1 MKEAFHI
8 ISDGSCDL
16 SMEYAREK
24 NITVVPFYVS
34 FDDEH
39 YYKENVEISIRDFYQ
54 QMVDRKGVY
63 PKSSMPS
70 IQDYKEA
77 FQPFVEADVPIICIC
92 ITTKFSGSMQAALN
106 AREIIQNEYPK
117 AEITVIDATV
127 NTVLQGQYVLEAAQL
142 RDHGVNYQ
150 SSVRR
155 LEEIKSTG
163 RIFFTVGN
171 MEYLKHGGRIGKVAA
186 LAGGA
191 LDIRPIITLKQGEI
205 FPSGMDRG
213 RKRSERKVLNLLLDY
228 LRKSSL
234 GIECFSLAVGYGY
247 DKEEGIAFRNQA
259 LSVLHDKGYE
269 IDEMPV
275 YQIGAT
281 IGVHT
286 GPYPLGFGIIE
297 KAIHPFVNR
306 DGSGQQVISYKN

>member
-1 MKEAFHI
+1 MSEAFHI

-16 SMEYAREK
+16 PGDLVQEK

-39 YYKENVEISIRDFYQ
+39 YFKENEEIGIRDFYQ
-54 QMVDRKGVY
+54 QMVDKKGVY

-70 IQDYKEA
+70 IQDYEEA
-77 FQPFVEADVPIICIC
+77 FLPFAKQGIPIICIC
-92 ITTKFSGSMQAALN
+92 ITTKFSGSMQSALN
-106 AREIIQNEYPK
+106 ARALVLESCPD
-117 AEITVIDATV
+117 ARITVIDATV
-127 NTVLQGQYVLEAAQL
+127 NTVLQGQYVLEAAGL
-142 RDHGVNYQ
+142 RDHGISYEDTIA
-150 SSVRR
+150 R

-186 LAGGA
+186 LAGNI
-191 LDIRPIITLKQGEI
+191 LDIRPVITLKQGEI
-205 FPSGMDRG
+205 FPSGADRG
-213 RKRSERKVLNLLLDY
+213 RERTTRKVMNLLLEY
-228 LRKSSL
+228 LEESSL
-234 GIECFSLAVGYGY
+234 GIKAYSLAVGYGY
-247 DKEEGIAFRNQA
+247 DLEEGLAFRDQA
-259 LSVLHDKGYE
+259 LSLLQDKGYE
-269 IDEMPV
+269 IKEIPV

-297 KAIHPFVNR
+297 KGIRN
-306 DGSGQQVISYKN
+306 

>member
-77 FQPFVEADVPIICIC
+77 FLPFVKAGVPIICIC

-106 AREIIQNEYPK
+106 ARDVIQEEYSG

-127 NTVLQGQYVLEAAQL
+127 NTVLQGQYVLEAVEL
-142 RDHGVNYQ
+142 REHGVSYQ

-186 LAGGA
+186 LAGSA

-213 RKRSERKVLNLLLDY
+213 RKRSERKVLNLLLDH

-234 GIECFSLAVGYGY
+234 GIECFNLAVGYGY
-247 DKEEGIAFRNQA
+247 DQEEGIAFRNQA
-259 LSVLHDKGYE
+259 LSVLNDKGYE
-269 IDEMPV
+269 IDEIPI

-286 GPYPLGFGIIE
+286 GPYPIGFGIIE
-297 KAIHPFVNR
+297 KAIHPLRN
-306 DGSGQQVISYKN
+306 